1 MNSAIAYPLCFYLL
15 SLSLSYIYN
24 TLREQLKVLVDTEW
38 VLSLSEIKLVVLYME
53 LLTPPTQIILLLV
66 TELRDTVIFNMT

>member
-1 MNSAIAYPLCFYLL
+1 MHSAIAYPLCFY
-15 SLSLSYIYN
+15 SLYIYIYN

-38 VLSLSEIKLVVLYME
+38 VLSLSEIKLVVFYME
-53 LLTPPTQIILLLV
+53 LLTSPTQIILLLV